1 MPKRSN
7 EFQRLITLIEGQL
20 APIGATVE
28 ESAMLSDACS
38 GQQREVDILI
48 RCPVGERLMSV
59 AIECRDHR
67 RKADS
72 TWMDQLRGKFESL
85 PIDRLVAVSRCGFSA
100 GATARAKLWNIET
113 ITLQSATKLNWAA
126 AILSLAGFEVI
137 GQHFTIERFQI
148 TLEYPADYDDGQTP
162 RNLGKLLHLPDGRTT
177 SLLPFMKRLVERRES
192 RDAFMQLAPKVDSQ
206 ILSVSVEFPLDRA
219 VFLDS
224 RGGRVS
230 LTRVDMEVRC
240 DFLRQQGFLQHG
252 KYGEVAVAFGGGTI
266 KGVPFNLALTE
277 CNGRGVNAALAFSGN
292 KVEVHFEVFKDPMHK
307 TAAPEMPPRLE
318 FSLAVPVTEL

>member
-1 MPKRSN
+1 MPKRTN

-48 RCPVGERLMSV
+48 RCPVGQRLMSV

-67 RKADS
+67 RKADT
-72 TWMDQLRGKFESL
+72 TWMEQLRGKFESL

-100 GATARAKLWNIET
+100 NATARAKLWNIET
-113 ITLQSATKLNWAA
+113 IALESATKLNWAA

-148 TLEYPADYDDGQTP
+148 TLEYPTDHDDGPT

-177 SLLPFMKRLVERRES
+177 SLLSFMKRLVERRES

-206 ILSVSVEFPLDRA
+206 ILSVSVEFPLDCA
-219 VFLDS
+219 VFLDN
-224 RGGRVS
+224 RGGRFS

-252 KYGEVAVAFGGGTI
+252 KYGELAVAFGDGTI

-292 KVEVHFEVFKDPMHK
+292 KVDVHFELFRHAMHES
-307 TAAPEMPPRLE
+307 AAPEMPPRLE
-318 FSLAVPVTEL
+318 FSLALPVTEL